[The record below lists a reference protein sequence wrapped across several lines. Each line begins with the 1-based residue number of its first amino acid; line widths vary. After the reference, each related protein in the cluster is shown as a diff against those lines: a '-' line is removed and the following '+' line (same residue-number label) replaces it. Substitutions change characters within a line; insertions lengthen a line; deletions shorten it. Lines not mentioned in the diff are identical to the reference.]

1 MAAKSNAS
9 KKQENKEKNYRS
21 RYDVNRPCYRK
32 DKTHYVYMEWV
43 EPEDGAEGY
52 YIEHVFTVGE
62 DGVTLE
68 LLDYLQ
74 ETDNGEV
81 QDQEDDA
88 RNAEELAKNMPTHA
102 KSPEEE
108 LYSDE
113 KEGQSALSREFDEK
127 VKPHLSESQK
137 NLIYDRFGMDKS
149 LEQIAKESPVKA
161 DGSHISHQAVSN
173 KLNRVFAKVKKHM
186 PQE

>member
-1 MAAKSNAS
+1 MAAENNAS
-9 KKQENKEKNYRS
+9 KKQESKEKNYRS

-43 EPEDGAEGY
+43 EPEDGGEGY

-62 DGVTLE
+62 EGVTLE

-81 QDQEDDA
+81 QDQEDDQRYIEKMA
-88 RNAEELAKNMPTHA
+88 ASMPTYA

-108 LYSDE
+108 LCSDE
-113 KEGQSALSREFDEK
+113 EEEQSEFSKEFDEK
-127 VKPHLSESQK
+127 VKPHLSEDQM

-149 LEQIAKESPVKA
+149 LEQIAAESPVKE

-173 KLNRVFAKVKKHM
+173 KLNRIFAKVKKHM